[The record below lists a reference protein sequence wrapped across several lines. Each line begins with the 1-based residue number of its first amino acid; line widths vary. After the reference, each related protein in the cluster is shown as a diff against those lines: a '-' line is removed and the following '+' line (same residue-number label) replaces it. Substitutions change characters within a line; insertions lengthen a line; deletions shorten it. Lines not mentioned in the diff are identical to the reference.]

1 MTDKVNVKGDDAH
14 PIYIWARDNY
24 GNSSV
29 PKWNFHKI
37 MINKEGK
44 IESSY
49 GSFTK
54 PLSSK
59 IINTLEKIL

>member
-14 PIYIWARDNY
+14 PIYKWAKDNF

-37 MINKEGK
+37 IINKEGK
-44 IESSY
+44 IE
-49 GSFTK
+49 GSMVHSQNHYLQK
-54 PLSSK
+54 L
-59 IINTLEKIL
+59 